1 MSQKVGCGGLSIL
14 GFMAEDGRPGGV
26 SPSLSIHFENV
37 SNTGRETVIK
47 KDKALSSL
55 AKKVD
60 TLWEL
65 KTLLKTFTVEEAE
78 LKKGIKEEMKKL
90 GFAASA
96 TKKDGSKVPGDKL
109 ETADCVAQ
117 LVGGHTAAKL
127 NKVKLLE
134 SGVSIVVLEKCT
146 DKGKPTVSLR
156 LDPIKEV

>member
-1 MSQKVGCGGLSIL
+1 M
-14 GFMAEDGRPGGV
+14 
-26 SPSLSIHFENV
+26 
-37 SNTGRETVIK
+37 IK

-55 AKKVD
+55 AKKID

-65 KTLLKTFTVEEAE
+65 KTLLKTFTAEEAE

-90 GFAASA
+90 GFNASA

-109 ETADCVAQ
+109 AAGDCVAQ
-117 LVGGHTAAKL
+117 LVGGHTAAQL

-146 DKGKPTVSLR
+146 DEGKPTVSLR
-156 LDPIKEV
+156 LDPIKEGENNEPS